1 MKFKI
6 IVSLFLLASLSA
18 YSQEL
23 KYKSGGRIFDSNDK
37 KMSPTE
43 VRELLAKQPGMLQFY
58 NKGRSKKALGNTML
72 YGGMALLATDFLL
85 AASKESEYPT
95 MMSILGAASMILSIP
110 VKAGY
115 TKKIKT
121 VVKDYNAELSN
132 KDKDSG
138 FNFESMSVVSNKNG
152 VGLRLTF

>member
-6 IVSLFLLASLSA
+6 IVSLLLLTTVSV

-23 KYKSGGRIFDSNDK
+23 KYKSGGRIFDSENK

-58 NKGRSKKALGNTML
+58 NAGRAKKSIGNTML
-72 YGGMALLATDFLL
+72 YGGMVLLATDFII
-85 AASKESEYPT
+85 AANKEGEYPT
-95 MMSILGAASMILSIP
+95 MLSVLGVTSMIIAIP
-110 VKAGY
+110 VKIGY

-121 VVKDYNAELSN
+121 VVNDYNAELAK
-132 KDKDSG
+132 KDTG
-138 FNFESMSVVSNKNG
+138 FNFESMSIVSNGNG
-152 VGLRLTF
+152 LGLRMTF